1 MKEQFNQSN
10 STGRPGGNGN
20 TRQAD
25 LPERTEQVA
34 ERARAAA
41 IEKVEHAR
49 DRAREGIDQ
58 GREQV
63 AARIRRVGSAL
74 RSASDKLRE
83 EDAAAARYADL
94 ASESVERAA
103 NYLGSADLKGA
114 VRDLEGFARR
124 QPALF
129 FGGAFLIGLAAG
141 RFLQSSQHRNGNGDR
156 GEFAAQ
162 RSFAERDT
170 ATDWPRPPRPA
181 PAPTHET
188 DDVFDARP
196 TAERLTP
203 AMPAIPGDPRR
214 GST

>member
-1 MKEQFNQSN
+1 MKEQFNEPN
-10 STGRPGGNGN
+10 AAGRPGGNGN
-20 TRQAD
+20 TRQTD

-58 GREQV
+58 SRQQV
-63 AARIRRVGSAL
+63 ADRIRRVGSAL

-83 EDAAAARYADL
+83 EDEAAARYADL
-94 ASESVERAA
+94 ASEGAERAA
-103 NYLGSADLKGA
+103 NYLHSADLKGA
-114 VRDLEGFARR
+114 VRDLERFARR

-141 RFLQSSQHRNGNGDR
+141 RFLQSSTHRNGNR
-156 GEFAAQ
+156 GELATG
-162 RSFAERDT
+162 SFGERDT
-170 ATDWPRPPRPA
+170 ATDWPRPQRPM
-181 PAPTHET
+181 PTPPHETSET
-188 DDVFDARP
+188 DDLFDARP

-203 AMPAIPGDPRR
+203 AVPGNPRR